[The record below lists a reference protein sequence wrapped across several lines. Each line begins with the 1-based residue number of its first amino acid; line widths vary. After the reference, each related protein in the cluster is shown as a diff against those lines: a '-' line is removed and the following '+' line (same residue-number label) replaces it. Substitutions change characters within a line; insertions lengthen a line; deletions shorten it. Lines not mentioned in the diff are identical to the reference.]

1 MFPQAADNVSSPEN
15 CEQTAALPLS
25 RFLNRRQLVERDMKS
40 RNKTFL
46 AGLLILLLCAGGIW
60 YWRKNADDRSGIN
73 YLTETVRRGEILAT
87 VNASGEL
94 DAMVSVDVGAQV
106 SGQIEKLYVEL
117 GRQIKKGDLIAEID
131 STTQRNELEK
141 SKAQLAS
148 YEAQLAARKVTRDV
162 AQARYNREVK
172 LRSTDS
178 TSRENLESAQQTLA
192 SAKADV
198 AEMESQIVQAR
209 LAVSTAETN
218 LGYTRISAPLDGT
231 VVSIPVEEGQTVN
244 ANQTTPTIVKIADLS
259 RMENKIEIS
268 EGDITRVAPGMPVI
282 YTILSEPDISFRARL
297 DSIDPGNTSVTNAG
311 ATSSGSSSSSSSNE
325 AVYYYGKSI
334 VSNEDGRLRIG
345 MTTQNTIV
353 VSRAQDVL
361 IVPSIVLE
369 KRTAR
374 GRTSY
379 FVQVL
384 TPAGTV
390 EERAVET
397 GVSDNLNTQIVSG
410 LAEGERVVS
419 SMMSQAEEAA
429 ASVAKMR
436 GPRMR

>member
-1 MFPQAADNVSSPEN
+1 
-15 CEQTAALPLS
+15 
-25 RFLNRRQLVERDMKS
+25 MKS

-60 YWRKNADDRSGIN
+60 HWRKNADDRSGIN

-94 DAMVSVDVGAQV
+94 DAVVSVDVGAQV

-131 STTQRNELEK
+131 STTQRNELER

-148 YEAQLAARKVTRDV
+148 YEAQLAARKTALDI
-162 AQARYNREVK
+162 AQTRYNRELK
-172 LRSTDS
+172 LRRSDS

-192 SAKADV
+192 SARADV
-198 AEMESQIVQAR
+198 AEMESQIVQTR

-244 ANQTTPTIVKIADLS
+244 ANQTTPTIVRVADLS

-353 VSRAQDVL
+353 VSRARDVL

-369 KRTAR
+369 KRAAR

-429 ASVAKMR
+429 ASVARMR

>member
-1 MFPQAADNVSSPEN
+1 
-15 CEQTAALPLS
+15 
-25 RFLNRRQLVERDMKS
+25 MKS

-429 ASVAKMR
+429 ASGAKMR

>member
-1 MFPQAADNVSSPEN
+1 
-15 CEQTAALPLS
+15 
-25 RFLNRRQLVERDMKS
+25 MKS

-131 STTQRNELEK
+131 STQRNELEK

-436 GPRMR
+436 GRACADAHGAAHERD

>member
-1 MFPQAADNVSSPEN
+1 
-15 CEQTAALPLS
+15 
-25 RFLNRRQLVERDMKS
+25 MKS

-419 SMMSQAEEAA
+419 SMMSEAEDAA

>member
-1 MFPQAADNVSSPEN
+1 
-15 CEQTAALPLS
+15 
-25 RFLNRRQLVERDMKS
+25 MKS

-282 YTILSEPDISFRARL
+282 YTILSEPDISCRARL

>member
-1 MFPQAADNVSSPEN
+1 
-15 CEQTAALPLS
+15 
-25 RFLNRRQLVERDMKS
+25 MKS

-244 ANQTTPTIVKIADLS
+244 ANHTTPTIVKIADLS

>member
-1 MFPQAADNVSSPEN
+1 
-15 CEQTAALPLS
+15 
-25 RFLNRRQLVERDMKS
+25 MKS

-60 YWRKNADDRSGIN
+60 YWRKNANDRSGIN

-94 DAMVSVDVGAQV
+94 DAVVSVDVGAQV

-131 STTQRNELEK
+131 STTQRNELER

-244 ANQTTPTIVKIADLS
+244 ANQTTPTIVKVADLS

>member
-1 MFPQAADNVSSPEN
+1 
-15 CEQTAALPLS
+15 
-25 RFLNRRQLVERDMKS
+25 MKS
-40 RNKTFL
+40 RSKTFFVVL
-46 AGLLILLLCAGGIW
+46 PILLLCVGGIW
-60 YWRKNADDRSGIN
+60 YWRKNADDRAAMS

-94 DAMVSVDVGAQV
+94 DAVVSVDVGAQV
-106 SGQIEKLYVEL
+106 SGQIERLYVEL
-117 GRQIKKGDLIAEID
+117 GQQVKKGDLIAEID

-148 YEAQLAARKVTRDV
+148 YEAQLAARKTALDI
-162 AQARYNREVK
+162 AQTRYNRELK
-172 LRSTDS
+172 LRRSDS

-192 SAKADV
+192 SARADV
-198 AEMESQIVQAR
+198 AEMESQITQTR

-231 VVSIPVEEGQTVN
+231 VVSVPVEEGQTVN
-244 ANQTTPTIVKIADLS
+244 ANQTTPTIVQVADLS

-268 EGDITRVAPGMPVI
+268 EGDITRVTPGMPVI

-297 DSIDPGNTSVTNAG
+297 DSIDPGNTSVTDA
-311 ATSSGSSSSSSSNE
+311 SSSSSVSSSSSSSSGD
-325 AVYYYGKSI
+325 AVYYYGKSV

-345 MTTQNTIV
+345 MTTQNTII

-369 KRTAR
+369 KRMER

-379 FVQVL
+379 FAQVL
-384 TPAGTV
+384 TPAGAV

-397 GVSDNLNTQIVSG
+397 GISDNLNTQIISG
-410 LAEGERVVS
+410 LTEGEQVVS
-419 SMMSQAEEAA
+419 SMMTRAEEAA
-429 ASVAKMR
+429 ASVAGMR
-436 GPRMR
+436 RPRMR

>member
-1 MFPQAADNVSSPEN
+1 M
-15 CEQTAALPLS
+15 PLS

-244 ANQTTPTIVKIADLS
+244 ANQTTPTIVKVADLS

>member
-1 MFPQAADNVSSPEN
+1 
-15 CEQTAALPLS
+15 
-25 RFLNRRQLVERDMKS
+25 MKS

-244 ANQTTPTIVKIADLS
+244 ANQTTPTIVKVADLS

-325 AVYYYGKSI
+325 AIYYYGKSI

>member
-1 MFPQAADNVSSPEN
+1 
-15 CEQTAALPLS
+15 
-25 RFLNRRQLVERDMKS
+25 MKS

-244 ANQTTPTIVKIADLS
+244 ANQTTPTIVKVADLS

>member
-1 MFPQAADNVSSPEN
+1 
-15 CEQTAALPLS
+15 
-25 RFLNRRQLVERDMKS
+25 
-40 RNKTFL
+40 
-46 AGLLILLLCAGGIW
+46 
-60 YWRKNADDRSGIN
+60 
-73 YLTETVRRGEILAT
+73 
-87 VNASGEL
+87 
-94 DAMVSVDVGAQV
+94 
-106 SGQIEKLYVEL
+106 
-117 GRQIKKGDLIAEID
+117 
-131 STTQRNELEK
+131 
-141 SKAQLAS
+141 
-148 YEAQLAARKVTRDV
+148 
-162 AQARYNREVK
+162 
-172 LRSTDS
+172 
-178 TSRENLESAQQTLA
+178 
-192 SAKADV
+192 
-198 AEMESQIVQAR
+198 
-209 LAVSTAETN
+209 
-218 LGYTRISAPLDGT
+218 
-231 VVSIPVEEGQTVN
+231 
-244 ANQTTPTIVKIADLS
+244 
-259 RMENKIEIS
+259 
-268 EGDITRVAPGMPVI
+268 
-282 YTILSEPDISFRARL
+282 
-297 DSIDPGNTSVTNAG
+297 
-311 ATSSGSSSSSSSNE
+311 
-325 AVYYYGKSI
+325 
-334 VSNEDGRLRIG
+334 

>member
-1 MFPQAADNVSSPEN
+1 
-15 CEQTAALPLS
+15 
-25 RFLNRRQLVERDMKS
+25 MKS

-353 VSRAQDVL
+353 VSRAQYVL

>member
-1 MFPQAADNVSSPEN
+1 
-15 CEQTAALPLS
+15 
-25 RFLNRRQLVERDMKS
+25 MKS

-94 DAMVSVDVGAQV
+94 DAVVSVDVGAQV

-131 STTQRNELEK
+131 STTQRNELER

-353 VSRAQDVL
+353 VSRAQDVI

>member
-1 MFPQAADNVSSPEN
+1 
-15 CEQTAALPLS
+15 
-25 RFLNRRQLVERDMKS
+25 MKS

-209 LAVSTAETN
+209 LAVSTAAIP
-218 LGYTRISAPLDGT
+218 GSARRWT
-231 VVSIPVEEGQTVN
+231 
-244 ANQTTPTIVKIADLS
+244 
-259 RMENKIEIS
+259 
-268 EGDITRVAPGMPVI
+268 
-282 YTILSEPDISFRARL
+282 ARWCP
-297 DSIDPGNTSVTNAG
+297 S
-311 ATSSGSSSSSSSNE
+311 
-325 AVYYYGKSI
+325 
-334 VSNEDGRLRIG
+334 RLRK
-345 MTTQNTIV
+345 V
-353 VSRAQDVL
+353 R
-361 IVPSIVLE
+361 PS
-369 KRTAR
+369 
-374 GRTSY
+374 
-379 FVQVL
+379 
-384 TPAGTV
+384 TPI
-390 EERAVET
+390 RPHPP
-397 GVSDNLNTQIVSG
+397 S
-410 LAEGERVVS
+410 
-419 SMMSQAEEAA
+419 
-429 ASVAKMR
+429 
-436 GPRMR
+436 

>member
-1 MFPQAADNVSSPEN
+1 
-15 CEQTAALPLS
+15 
-25 RFLNRRQLVERDMKS
+25 MKS

-60 YWRKNADDRSGIN
+60 YWRKNADDISGIN

>member
-1 MFPQAADNVSSPEN
+1 M
-15 CEQTAALPLS
+15 
-25 RFLNRRQLVERDMKS
+25 
-40 RNKTFL
+40 
-46 AGLLILLLCAGGIW
+46 
-60 YWRKNADDRSGIN
+60 
-73 YLTETVRRGEILAT
+73 
-87 VNASGEL
+87 
-94 DAMVSVDVGAQV
+94 
-106 SGQIEKLYVEL
+106 
-117 GRQIKKGDLIAEID
+117 
-131 STTQRNELEK
+131 
-141 SKAQLAS
+141 
-148 YEAQLAARKVTRDV
+148 

>member
-1 MFPQAADNVSSPEN
+1 
-15 CEQTAALPLS
+15 
-25 RFLNRRQLVERDMKS
+25 MKS

-73 YLTETVRRGEILAT
+73 YLTETARRGEILAT

-334 VSNEDGRLRIG
+334 VSNKDGRLRIG

>member
-1 MFPQAADNVSSPEN
+1 
-15 CEQTAALPLS
+15 
-25 RFLNRRQLVERDMKS
+25 MKS

>member
-1 MFPQAADNVSSPEN
+1 
-15 CEQTAALPLS
+15 
-25 RFLNRRQLVERDMKS
+25 MKS

-46 AGLLILLLCAGGIW
+46 AGLLILLLCAGGLW
-60 YWRKNADDRSGIN
+60 SWRKNADDRSGIN

>member
-1 MFPQAADNVSSPEN
+1 M
-15 CEQTAALPLS
+15 PLS

>member
-1 MFPQAADNVSSPEN
+1 MRLLRLTGASSSSSSSSVSS
-15 CEQTAALPLS
+15 S
-25 RFLNRRQLVERDMKS
+25 
-40 RNKTFL
+40 
-46 AGLLILLLCAGGIW
+46 
-60 YWRKNADDRSGIN
+60 
-73 YLTETVRRGEILAT
+73 
-87 VNASGEL
+87 
-94 DAMVSVDVGAQV
+94 
-106 SGQIEKLYVEL
+106 
-117 GRQIKKGDLIAEID
+117 
-131 STTQRNELEK
+131 
-141 SKAQLAS
+141 
-148 YEAQLAARKVTRDV
+148 
-162 AQARYNREVK
+162 
-172 LRSTDS
+172 
-178 TSRENLESAQQTLA
+178 
-192 SAKADV
+192 
-198 AEMESQIVQAR
+198 
-209 LAVSTAETN
+209 
-218 LGYTRISAPLDGT
+218 
-231 VVSIPVEEGQTVN
+231 
-244 ANQTTPTIVKIADLS
+244 
-259 RMENKIEIS
+259 
-268 EGDITRVAPGMPVI
+268 
-282 YTILSEPDISFRARL
+282 
-297 DSIDPGNTSVTNAG
+297 
-311 ATSSGSSSSSSSNE
+311 SSSSSSSNE

>member
-1 MFPQAADNVSSPEN
+1 
-15 CEQTAALPLS
+15 
-25 RFLNRRQLVERDMKS
+25 MKS

-117 GRQIKKGDLIAEID
+117 GRKIKKGDLIAEID

>member
-1 MFPQAADNVSSPEN
+1 
-15 CEQTAALPLS
+15 
-25 RFLNRRQLVERDMKS
+25 MKS

-244 ANQTTPTIVKIADLS
+244 ANQTTPTIVKVADLS

-282 YTILSEPDISFRARL
+282 YTILSEPDISFRAKL

-325 AVYYYGKSI
+325 AIYYYGKSI

>member
-1 MFPQAADNVSSPEN
+1 MEPN
-15 CEQTAALPLS
+15 
-25 RFLNRRQLVERDMKS
+25 MKS
-40 RNKTFL
+40 RSKSFFVI
-46 AGLLILLLCAGGIW
+46 LLILLLCGGGLW
-60 YWRKNADDRSGIN
+60 YWRKDADGQARMN
-73 YLTETVRRGEILAT
+73 YLTESVRRGEILAT

-94 DAMVSVDVGAQV
+94 DAVVSVDVGAQV

-117 GRQIKKGDLIAEID
+117 GQQVKKGDLIAEID
-131 STTQRNELEK
+131 STTQRNDLEK

-148 YEAQLAARKVTRDV
+148 YEAQLAARKTALSV
-162 AQARYNREVK
+162 AQARYDREVK
-172 LRSTDS
+172 LRRSDS

-198 AEMESQIVQAR
+198 AEMESQIVQTR

-244 ANQTTPTIVKIADLS
+244 ANQTTPTIVQVADLS

-268 EGDITRVAPGMPVI
+268 EGDITRVKPGMTVI
-282 YTILSEPDISFRARL
+282 YTILSEPDISFRAKL
-297 DSIDPGNTSVTNAG
+297 DSIDPGNTSVTNA
-311 ATSSGSSSSSSSNE
+311 SSTSSSSSSSSSSD

-345 MTTQNTIV
+345 MTTQNTVI
-353 VSRAQDVL
+353 VSRAEDVL
-361 IVPSIVLE
+361 VVPSIVLE
-369 KRTAR
+369 KRMKR
-374 GRTSY
+374 GQTSY
-379 FVQVL
+379 YARVL

-397 GVSDNLNTQIVSG
+397 GVSDSLNTEIVAG
-410 LAEGERVVS
+410 LAEGEQVIS

-429 ASVAKMR
+429 ASVANMR

>member
-1 MFPQAADNVSSPEN
+1 
-15 CEQTAALPLS
+15 
-25 RFLNRRQLVERDMKS
+25 MKS
-40 RNKTFL
+40 RSKSLFIIFL
-46 AGLLILLLCAGGIW
+46 VLLLGAGGVW
-60 YWRKNADDRSGIN
+60 FWRKDSNGQAKMN
-73 YLTETVRRGEILAT
+73 YLTESVRRGEILAT

-94 DAMVSVDVGAQV
+94 DAVVSVDVGAQV

-117 GRQIKKGDLIAEID
+117 GQQIKKGDLIAEID

-172 LRSTDS
+172 LRRSDS

-198 AEMESQIVQAR
+198 AEMESQIVQTR

-244 ANQTTPTIVKIADLS
+244 ANQTTPTIVKVADLS

-268 EGDITRVAPGMPVI
+268 EGDITRVTPGMPVI
-282 YTILSEPDISFRARL
+282 YTILSEPDISFRAKL
-297 DSIDPGNTSVTNAG
+297 DSIDPGNTSVTDAS
-311 ATSSGSSSSSSSNE
+311 TTSSSSSSSSSSSD

-361 IVPSIVLE
+361 VVPSIVLE
-369 KRTAR
+369 KHVER
-374 GRTSY
+374 GKTSY
-379 FVQVL
+379 FVRVL

-390 EERAVET
+390 EERTVET
-397 GVSDNLNTQIVSG
+397 GVSDSLNTQIVSG
-410 LAEGERVVS
+410 LAEGEQVVS

-429 ASVAKMR
+429 ASVANMR

>member
-1 MFPQAADNVSSPEN
+1 
-15 CEQTAALPLS
+15 
-25 RFLNRRQLVERDMKS
+25 MKS

-94 DAMVSVDVGAQV
+94 DAVVSVDVGAQV

-117 GRQIKKGDLIAEID
+117 GQQIKKGDLIAEID
-131 STTQRNELEK
+131 STTQRNELER

-244 ANQTTPTIVKIADLS
+244 ANQTTPTIVKVADLS

-353 VSRAQDVL
+353 VSRAQDVI

>member
-1 MFPQAADNVSSPEN
+1 
-15 CEQTAALPLS
+15 
-25 RFLNRRQLVERDMKS
+25 MKS

-94 DAMVSVDVGAQV
+94 DAVVSVDVGAQV

-117 GRQIKKGDLIAEID
+117 GQQIKKGDLIAEID
-131 STTQRNELEK
+131 STTQRNELER

-353 VSRAQDVL
+353 VSRAQDVI

>member
-1 MFPQAADNVSSPEN
+1 
-15 CEQTAALPLS
+15 
-25 RFLNRRQLVERDMKS
+25 MKS

-218 LGYTRISAPLDGT
+218 LGYPRISAPLDGT

-244 ANQTTPTIVKIADLS
+244 ANQTTPTIVKVADLS